1 MRRSLRIHRGG
12 LLVSSQTQRA
22 AADFFTS
29 RVRDLAPS
37 PTLAVSDRARQL
49 KAQGIDVID
58 LGGGDPDFIT
68 PEHIRAAAAEAMNA
82 GETHYVA
89 STGIPSLRKAIAHK
103 LCADNGIEVDPN
115 GGVIVTPGGKQ
126 ALFEATLTFVE
137 AGIDVLIPEPA
148 WVSYGPMVEL
158 AGGTAVPV
166 PLDPEDNWRLT
177 SQALAAVWTPATRVL
192 LINSPNN
199 PTGRVLE
206 DAELAAIATFAQER
220 DLLVFSDEMYEKILY
235 DRQRHTSIA
244 TLTGMAERTLVFNGL
259 SKAYAMTGWRLGYV
273 AGPQPY
279 VQQIEKVHS
288 HSVTCATSF
297 VQKAGVVALEGPQEF
312 IAQTVAAWDRRRRN
326 LAERLNAV
334 NGVSCPLVEGAFYA
348 FADIRGTGMTSTQA
362 ADLFLQEAHVA
373 VTPGIAFGAAGQG
386 HVRLS
391 FAASDELLDVAADRI
406 GEVLGLKP
414 A

>member
-1 MRRSLRIHRGG
+1 
-12 LLVSSQTQRA
+12 VSSQTQRA
-22 AADFFTS
+22 PAAYFAS

-68 PEHIRAAAAEAMNA
+68 PEHIRAAATEAMN
-82 GETHYVA
+82 GGDTHYVA
-89 STGIPSLRKAIAHK
+89 SAGIPSLRKAIADK
-103 LCADNGIEVDPN
+103 LRADNGIEVDPS

-126 ALFEATLTFVE
+126 ALFEAALAFVE
-137 AGIDVLIPEPA
+137 PGVDVMIPEPA

-166 PLDPEDNWRLT
+166 SLNPDDNWRLT
-177 SQALAAVWTPATRVL
+177 LEALSEAWTPETRVL

-199 PTGRVLE
+199 PTGRVFDE
-206 DAELAAIATFAQER
+206 AELAAIATFAQEQ

-235 DRQRHTSIA
+235 DGQRHTSIA
-244 TLTGMAERTLVFNGL
+244 TLPGMAERTLVFNGL

-273 AGPQPY
+273 AGPQPFM
-279 VQQIEKVHS
+279 QQIEKVHS

-297 VQKAGVVALEGPQEF
+297 VQKAGVVALNGPQEF
-312 IAQTVAAWDRRRRN
+312 IGQLVAAWDRRRRN

-373 VTPGIAFGAAGQG
+373 VTPGVAFGAAGEG
-386 HVRLS
+386 HIRLS
-391 FAASDELLDVAADRI
+391 FATSDDLLEDAADRI
-406 GEVLGLKP
+406 GRVLGLSP

>member
-1 MRRSLRIHRGG
+1 MESRSTPTGA
-12 LLVSSQTQRA
+12 SS
-22 AADFFTS
+22 S
-29 RVRDLAPS
+29 
-37 PTLAVSDRARQL
+37 
-49 KAQGIDVID
+49 
-58 LGGGDPDFIT
+58 
-68 PEHIRAAAAEAMNA
+68 
-82 GETHYVA
+82 
-89 STGIPSLRKAIAHK
+89 
-103 LCADNGIEVDPN
+103 
-115 GGVIVTPGGKQ
+115 PGGKQ

-158 AGGTAVPV
+158 AGGGQLPF
-166 PLDPEDNWRLT
+166 PLIPDDNWRLT
-177 SQALAAVWTPATRVL
+177 SQALAAAWTPATRVL

-199 PTGRVLE
+199 PTGRVL
-206 DAELAAIATFAQER
+206 DQAELAAIATFAPER

-244 TLTGMAERTLVFNGL
+244 TLPGMAERTLVFNGL

-297 VQKAGVVALEGPQEF
+297 VQKAGVVALNGPQEF
-312 IAQTVAAWDRRRRN
+312 IGQMVSAWDRRRRH

-348 FADIRGTGMTSTQA
+348 FADIRGTGMTSSRPPIDSSKRPTS
-362 ADLFLQEAHVA
+362 
-373 VTPGIAFGAAGQG
+373 P
-386 HVRLS
+386 
-391 FAASDELLDVAADRI
+391 
-406 GEVLGLKP
+406 
-414 A
+414 